1 MALELESAI
10 MGEIGF
16 HSPPNWYAGS
26 GSCVPIRE
34 NAAKRLPGVITKYNT
49 AGQKIV
55 PPQASLIALVARA
68 AQILDRSEF
77 SLDKT
82 WKVASDVIQAHILFA
97 HVPNDKLAEKVTQT
111 EAAILE
117 VYFGESGIKNS
128 YPWNETNMQLV
139 RPSNEEE

>member
-1 MALELESAI
+1 MTLELESTI

-34 NAAKRLPGVITKYNT
+34 NAAKRLPGVITKYNK
-49 AGQKIV
+49 AGQEIA
-55 PPQASLIALVARA
+55 PPQASLIALVGRA
-68 AQILDRSEF
+68 AQTLDKSEF

-82 WKVASDVIQAHILFA
+82 WKIASDVIQAHIVFA
-97 HVPNDKLAEKVTQT
+97 HVPKDGLAKKVAQT
-111 EAAILE
+111 EATILE
-117 VYFGESGIKNS
+117 VYFGESGIENPYS
-128 YPWNETNMQLV
+128 WNETNMQLA